1 MEKYKFQG
9 NLLGECIYAQ
19 THTHPTHTKDTTF
32 SSFSFISHYGNNFY
46 VRIFFGNMF

>member
-19 THTHPTHTKDTTF
+19 THTHPPHTLKTRRFHLSLLFHIMVIT
-32 SSFSFISHYGNNFY
+32 S
-46 VRIFFGNMF
+46 V